1 MQQLNWVKILLELLL
16 FINQILKLELIT
28 KNMNIQNNLLLE
40 NKNYMYNEKE
50 W

>member
-28 KNMNIQNNLLLE
+28 QKYE
-40 NKNYMYNEKE
+40 YTK
-50 W
+50 